1 MRETFH
7 SVIRIFI
14 EGTEAEAKTLASEFT
29 KLFSQPALN
38 LNIEK
43 YYKFPNW
50 YEISFQIEQ
59 INSTPNKSLEEVGK
73 VLGTGWQYNF
83 MDTDDDFSS
92 YAVWNPDTNSTFIN
106 DSVKFANLETF
117 LPNQENI
124 PEEEFLTLD

>member
-1 MRETFH
+1 MRETFN
-7 SVIRIFI
+7 SVIRVFV
-14 EGTEAEAKTLASEFT
+14 EAKELETKDLANQLIN
-29 KLFSQPALN
+29 LFDQPALN

-59 INSTPNKSLEEVGK
+59 INTTPNKALEQVGK
-73 VLGTGWQYNF
+73 ILGTGWEYNF

-92 YAVWNPDTNSTFIN
+92 YAVWSIDKNSTFVN

-117 LPNQENI
+117 PLNQENI
-124 PEEEFLTLD
+124 PEEEYSTLD